1 MTLREEVEIAKE
13 KWDREYLNRIA
24 DELEEMV
31 GEAELWRLTRVGFS
45 IDELAD
51 NLDFLTKEL
60 DL

>member
-1 MTLREEVEIAKE
+1 MTLREEVEIARE

-31 GEAELWRLTRVGFS
+31 GEAELWRITRVGFS

-51 NLDFLTKEL
+51 TLDFLTKEL